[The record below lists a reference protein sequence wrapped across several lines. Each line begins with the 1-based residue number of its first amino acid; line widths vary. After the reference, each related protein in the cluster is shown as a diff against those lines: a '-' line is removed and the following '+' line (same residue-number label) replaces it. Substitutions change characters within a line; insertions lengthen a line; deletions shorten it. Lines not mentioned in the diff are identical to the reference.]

1 MNMMERIKSALD
13 DMTKSEQRIATH
25 YFKYPEDFAFDTLH
39 SVAEKIGT
47 STTSIIRFCTK
58 AGFDGYKDF
67 QDSVRATVKFG
78 QTLPDKFKRT
88 VSGAENTLPYS
99 KLINNTFYC
108 IENTFNNLS
117 EEKINTAV
125 KEIKKA
131 DRVFCFG
138 LKESFALAHYTYTRL
153 LTIRSNVFMLSAGN
167 RGEIESLLSLKEND
181 ICIFFLFHRY
191 THLSVKILE
200 ALKKQGIKVLL
211 VTSAPYD
218 EIEKNAELIFP
229 CEVNIDGIKNSYA
242 APITLIDTLCNSLVI
257 ESGDTA
263 LDYMKNCEVLFKEFT
278 F

>member
-1 MNMMERIKSALD
+1 MMERIKGALD
-13 DMTKSEQRIATH
+13 NMTKSEQRIATH
-25 YFKYPEDFAFDTLH
+25 YFKCPEDFAFDTLY
-39 SVAEKIGT
+39 SVAQKIGT
-47 STTSIIRFCTK
+47 STTSVIRFCTK

-88 VSGAENTLPYS
+88 VNSMKSTLPFS
-99 KLINNTFYC
+99 KVINNTFYC

-117 EEKINTAV
+117 EENINTAV
-125 KEIKKA
+125 KAIKRA

-138 LKESFALAHYTYTRL
+138 MKESFCLAHYTYTRL
-153 LTIRSNVFMLSAGN
+153 LTIRSNVFMLSAGSN
-167 RGEIESLLSLKEND
+167 GEIESLLSIKEND

-200 ALKKQGIKVLL
+200 ALKKQGVKVLL
-211 VTSAPYD
+211 VTSPPYD

-242 APITLIDTLCNSLVI
+242 APITLVDVICNSLVI
-257 ESGDTA
+257 ESGDNT
-263 LDYMKNCEVLFKEFT
+263 LDYMKNCEALFKEFT